1 MIPKIKRDETNTKI
15 TNRDEIIRS
24 IYYYENINS
33 LPSYKNALLTQSK
46 VDKSEVQSII
56 DAIDYRIDLFN
67 KYESSKNDY
76 NMLEQFYKDNLSYIN
91 NGFKE
96 LEISNNLNNS
106 VEDLLS
112 NFLNYCMTNEEE
124 GIQNVY
130 QEQIIFDN
138 YKNRF
143 DFLKNNNSIQ
153 DGSFHSKVIDIMN
166 RKDNKI
172 NKTDDSANDYKENDY
187 LSKTQLLLTPNVN
200 PGHSLTE
207 EDNIQKYGG
216 FIITSI
222 VLQSSIILALLF
234 SLFALFK

>member
-15 TNRDEIIRS
+15 INRDEIIRS

-46 VDKSEVQSII
+46 VDISEVQSII
-56 DAIDYRIDLFN
+56 DAVDYRIDLFN
-67 KYESSKNDY
+67 KYENSKNEY
-76 NMLEQFYKDNLSYIN
+76 NTLEQFFSSNLNYIN

-96 LEISNNLNNS
+96 LEVSNNLNNS
-106 VEDLLS
+106 VEELLI

-130 QEQIIFDN
+130 QEQVIFDN

-143 DFLKNNNSIQ
+143 DMLKNNNYIL

-172 NKTDDSANDYKENDY
+172 NKIDDSANDYKDNDY
-187 LSKTQLLLTPNVN
+187 LSRTQLLLTPNVN
-200 PGHSLTE
+200 AGHRLTE
-207 EDNIQKYGG
+207 DDNTQKYGG

-222 VLQSSIILALLF
+222 VLQSSILLALIL
-234 SLFALFK
+234 SLFALFN